1 MASPARHGPI
11 AATAMALLCAAPVL
25 ALSGK
30 ATAAESPNTRSLY
43 TRMGGQPA
51 IDAIVSDTIDQV
63 VADHRLKRSFE
74 GSNIARIKQ
83 KLGEQICAL
92 AGGGCEYTGDPMR
105 EVHAGH
111 HISEAEFY
119 GMVQILRTSMRGHH
133 VGLRE
138 RNEVLA
144 LLAPMERDVVEPPTS
159 APKPRN

>member
-1 MASPARHGPI
+1 MAISSRYRLMAG
-11 AATAMALLCAAPVL
+11 AAMALICAA
-25 ALSGK
+25 SGVN
-30 ATAAESPNTRSLY
+30 AQAVGSLY
-43 TRMGGQPA
+43 ARMGGQPT
-51 IDAIVSDTIDQV
+51 IDAIASDTIDQV
-63 VADHRLKRSFE
+63 VADHRLKRSFD

-119 GMVQILRTSMRGHH
+119 GMVQILRSSMREHH

-138 RNEVLA
+138 RNELLA
-144 LLAPMERDVVEPPTS
+144 LLAPMERDVVEPPAS
-159 APKPRN
+159 PKKARN